1 MYNSPVFDILNA
13 AFRMGLLNTVYGM
26 INGSIQVYSK
36 KAWSEYVWSQA
47 RKLEDAFWQ
56 STFVLNQNCKY
67 LYSTMGSA
75 RYLTWWAISDKFPS
89 TLRMCENLAKIIC
102 RCSKL
107 KTDDFRNKGLTH
119 SYRACNLCNMYAT
132 ENIEHLI
139 MQCPVYESMRDR
151 MFKDNRKS
159 SQVYSDAL
167 DANPEKTFLW
177 IMGGQIE
184 GLEFEQMLD
193 LWLIAGCVINQI
205 YKETI
210 KSHPCV
216 K

>member
-1 MYNSPVFDILNA
+1 
-13 AFRMGLLNTVYGM
+13 M
-26 INGSIQVYSK
+26 IFAT
-36 KAWSEYVWSQA
+36 KA
-47 RKLEDAFWQ
+47 
-56 STFVLNQNCKY
+56 
-67 LYSTMGSA
+67 
-75 RYLTWWAISDKFPS
+75 
-89 TLRMCENLAKIIC
+89 TLI
-102 RCSKL
+102 
-107 KTDDFRNKGLTH
+107 
-119 SYRACNLCNMYAT
+119 AT
-132 ENIEHLI
+132 EPATYVICTQPKNIEHLI